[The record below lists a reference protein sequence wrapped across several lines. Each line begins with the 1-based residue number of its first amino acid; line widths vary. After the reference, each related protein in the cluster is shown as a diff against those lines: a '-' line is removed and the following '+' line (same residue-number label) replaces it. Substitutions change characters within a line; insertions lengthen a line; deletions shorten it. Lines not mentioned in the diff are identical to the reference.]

1 MMNRLPFAAL
11 ALAMMGVTAD
21 THAQCASAECS
32 IELANLEAAIL
43 PVPEPASA
51 PEQDASEHSSQ
62 DTNAS
67 QTTPTHFK
75 PWLFLQL
82 RQFGATGI
90 NRGSLYTTELNF
102 GAGIPLGT
110 PHLALLVGASM
121 VGGAYRDVTDRTV
134 GGYVGMGMFLDLR
147 LRLNVDGPVR
157 MFVVGG
163 GKINLGG
170 PLRHG
175 PDVDVE
181 SEECPSLTNVEAS
194 FGLGAEFSWR
204 RQGLFSLSVRGVRR
218 RSISE
223 LSFAANGTNPP
234 ITSTRG
240 AWGVSATIEIGA
252 YFN

>member
-1 MMNRLPFAAL
+1 MTNRLAFAAL
-11 ALAMMGVTAD
+11 VITITSASANTL
-21 THAQCASAECS
+21 AQCASAECS

-43 PVPEPASA
+43 PPPPATAPEPSVAERNAEDATANA
-51 PEQDASEHSSQ
+51 PA
-62 DTNAS
+62 
-67 QTTPTHFK
+67 TPSHFK

-102 GAGIPLGT
+102 GVGIPLGT
-110 PHLALLVGASM
+110 PYVALAIGASM
-121 VGGAYRDVTDRTV
+121 VGGAYRDVTNRAL
-134 GGYVGMGMFLDLR
+134 GGYMGMGMFLDLR
-147 LRLNVDGPVR
+147 LRLNVDAPVR
-157 MFVVGG
+157 MFMVAG
-163 GKINLGG
+163 GKINVGG
-170 PLRHG
+170 PTQHG

-181 SEECPSLTNVEAS
+181 SDECPSLSNVEAS

>member
-1 MMNRLPFAAL
+1 MKTQLALAAL
-11 ALAMMGVTAD
+11 ALAMTSTLGA
-21 THAQCASAECS
+21 AQCPPGECTAHDIGERSAGSAEETS
-32 IELANLEAAIL
+32 
-43 PVPEPASA
+43 VSA
-51 PEQDASEHSSQ
+51 P
-62 DTNAS
+62 
-67 QTTPTHFK
+67 TPTHFK
-75 PWLFLQL
+75 PWIFLQL

-110 PHLALLVGASM
+110 PYVALVIGASM
-121 VGGAYRDVTDRTV
+121 VGGAYRDVTDRTL
-134 GGYVGMGMFLDLR
+134 GGYMGMGMFLDLR
-147 LRLNVDGPVR
+147 LRLNVDAPVR
-157 MFVVGG
+157 MFMVGG

-170 PLRHG
+170 PTQHG
-175 PDVDVE
+175 PDVDLE
-181 SEECPSLTNVEAS
+181 SDECPSLANVEAS